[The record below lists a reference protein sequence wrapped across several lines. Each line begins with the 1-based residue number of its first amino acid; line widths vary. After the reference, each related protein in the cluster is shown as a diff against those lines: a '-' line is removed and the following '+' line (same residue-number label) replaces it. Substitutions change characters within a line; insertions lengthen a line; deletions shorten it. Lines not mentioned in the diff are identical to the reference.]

1 MNPAKRG
8 MAGYGHDDEVVDPG
22 LPGVGDEGVTEVVEP
37 EVLDTG
43 GPAAGASFLIICCTF
58 G

>member
-1 MNPAKRG
+1 